1 MWRRR
6 ACSIWSV
13 VGSLALVAAV
23 PVAAQ
28 SGGDVSRGLAY
39 AQKTC
44 AECHAV
50 LPSQTTSPRPGLAT
64 FKNVANTPGMT
75 ATAIL
80 VWLQTPHPTMPNL
93 MIATSDRD
101 DVIAYITSLKEPR

>member
-1 MWRRR
+1 MWCRR
-6 ACSIWSV
+6 ACSIWTAAA
-13 VGSLALVAAV
+13 GLALVAAG
-23 PVAAQ
+23 PVVAQ
-28 SGGDVSRGLAY
+28 SAGDAKRGLAY
-39 AQKTC
+39 AEKTC

-50 LPSQTTSPRPGLAT
+50 LSSQMTSPRPGLAT
-64 FKNVANTPGMT
+64 FKTIANTPGMT

-101 DVIAYITSLKEPR
+101 DVIAYIISLKEPR